1 MRKGKVFI
9 DANIIIYAESFEKT
23 DVFLWINDLYE
34 DIYIHKTVLDELK
47 LSSTRKKINS
57 FITEKRWI

>member
-23 DVFLWINDLYE
+23 DVFLWINDLY
-34 DIYIHKTVLDELK
+34 
-47 LSSTRKKINS
+47 
-57 FITEKRWI
+57 